1 VDVSEEP
8 ANQQHGVRPPGDV
21 NPRED
26 PPLDFPDAP
35 YGALARADYEH
46 LGFMAGLEVHQQL
59 ATTSKLF
66 CRCPAGR
73 YVDTHDAVVLRHM
86 RPTLSE
92 LGEYDGTALM
102 EFKTKKEI
110 VYQLERGSVCT
121 YEIDDTP
128 PFEIDAEAVAVAIE
142 IASLLDLNLV
152 SELHVMRKQYLD
164 GSIPTGFQ
172 RTAMVGLTGSIPF
185 RVPELGVDRKLH
197 IRQLSLEED
206 SCREIA
212 DVGHRITFRTDRLG
226 MPLTETV
233 TEPEL
238 LTPAELQAGA
248 RLVARLAQATGKVRR
263 GPGAARQDVNVS
275 IAGGRRVEIKGV
287 HHHRRLPQLVHIE
300 AFRQLNLLRVRA
312 ALIERDVTGSGFA
325 LPPKDLPWETSPL
338 VANVGRLLGET
349 GFAPIR
355 TALDRGDAVVA
366 VALPGFAGLLAHPTQ
381 PGKAFAHELAERVR
395 VIACPVHRP
404 FLIHSD
410 QPRSPLR
417 DHEWRALRRELRAGA
432 EDAVVVVWAPEADA
446 ATAAREILLRAQ
458 EAIVGIPAETRQ
470 AHPDG
475 TTGFERILP
484 GPDRM
489 YPDTD
494 TPPLPIADGLVT
506 RIQGSLP
513 ETPWD
518 RERRYERLGLGP
530 RAARA
535 LAGAPWADLFDAA
548 GARTPAVAARLAAA
562 LEKRLPFHER
572 SPRFTA
578 PSAPPLDALVAVL
591 ESGAVRLEAADRAV
605 DGLFAAAAPPPDAV
619 LARYRSADGDDDQ
632 LDRRIAEVV
641 AAAARTST
649 LRDPERALRWAM
661 GQIMPSFLGRIAPTI
676 VRNRLATA
684 LTAST
689 VEPNP

>member
-1 VDVSEEP
+1 VSEEP
-8 ANQQHGVRPPGDV
+8 ANQQHGVRPPGDL

-26 PPLDFPDAP
+26 PPLDFPDTP
-35 YGALARADYEH
+35 YGALTRADYER
-46 LGFMAGLEVHQQL
+46 LGFLGGLEVHQQL
-59 ATTSKLF
+59 ATRSKLF
-66 CRCPAGR
+66 CRCPVGR

-102 EFKTKKEI
+102 EFKTRKEI

-128 PFEIDAEAVAVAIE
+128 PFEIDREAVEIAIE

-172 RTAMVGLTGSIPF
+172 RTAMVGLTGAIPF
-185 RVPELGVDRKLH
+185 RVPELGVDRALR

-206 SCREIA
+206 SCRELA

-226 MPLTETV
+226 TPLTETV
-233 TEPEL
+233 TEPDL

-248 RLVARLAQATGKVRR
+248 RLIARVSRATGKVRR
-263 GPGAARQDVNVS
+263 GAGAARQDVNVS

-312 ALIERDVTGSGFA
+312 ALGERGVTGEGFA
-325 LPPKDLPWETSPL
+325 LAPKEVPWEISPL
-338 VANVGRLLGET
+338 VADVGALLRKT
-349 GFAPIR
+349 GYAPIR
-355 TALDRGDAVVA
+355 SALDRRETVVA
-366 VALPGFAGLLAHPTQ
+366 VKLPGYAGLLHHPTQ
-381 PGKAFAHELAERVR
+381 PGRAFAHELAERVR
-395 VIACPVHRP
+395 VIACPVQRP
-404 FLIHSD
+404 FLAHSD
-410 QPRSPLR
+410 QPDGPLR
-417 DHEWRALRRELRAGA
+417 DHEWSALRRELRAGA
-432 EDAVVVVWAPEADA
+432 DDAIAVVWAPEADA
-446 ATAAREILLRAQ
+446 ATAAQEILLRAR
-458 EAIVGIPAETRQ
+458 EAVAGIPPETRQ
-470 AHPDG
+470 AFPDG

-494 TPPLPIADGLVT
+494 TPPLPIADAVVT

-518 RERRYERLGLGP
+518 RERRYEGLGLTA
-530 RAARA
+530 RAARR
-535 LAGAPWADLFDAA
+535 LAAAPWAELFDAA
-548 GARTPAVAARLAAA
+548 APRTPAVAARLAGA
-562 LEKRLPFHER
+562 LEKRLPYHAR
-572 SPRFTA
+572 SARFAA
-578 PSAPPLDALVAVL
+578 PSSVPLHALVAAL

-605 DGLFAAAAPPPDAV
+605 DALFAVDAPTPDAV
-619 LARYRSADGDDDQ
+619 LARYGPAGDEEP
-632 LDRRIAEVV
+632 RFERCIAN
-641 AAAARTST
+641 AATTAAITPT
-649 LRDPERALRWAM
+649 LRDPDRALRWAM
-661 GQIMPSFLGRIAPTI
+661 GQIMPSFLGRIDPAV
-676 VRNRLATA
+676 VRARLAAA
-684 LTAST
+684 LPAST
-689 VEPNP
+689 VEPTR